1 MKNFNWRVLFIE
13 MLDGVLCLA
22 GGVLQQGRR
31 GGIFILNSQV
41 RDVADFRGG
50 L

>member
-1 MKNFNWRVLFIE
+1 

-22 GGVLQQGRR
+22 GVYYNKE
-31 GGIFILNSQV
+31 GGGIIFILNSQV